1 VTYVVTDAC
10 IGCRYGECIEVCPQ
24 DAFREG
30 PNFVVID
37 PHACANCALC
47 EMVCPV
53 QAIHAEHGVSQRSH
67 SFVALNASLARQWPK
82 AVFRGPLPDADVWA
96 SKQDKLDQ
104 LALPQVPGATEVR
117 P

>member
-1 VTYVVTDAC
+1 MAYVVTDAC
-10 IGCRYGECIEVCPQ
+10 IRCRYGECIEVCPQ
-24 DAFREG
+24 EAFREG

-53 QAIHAEHGVSQRSH
+53 QAIFPEQGLGDALRP
-67 SFVALNASLARQWPK
+67 FVALNASLARTWPR
-82 AVFRGPLPDADVWA
+82 AVYRGPLPDADEWA
-96 SKQDKLDQ
+96 SKKSKLAQ
-104 LALPQVPGATEVR
+104 LDAGTPEVR

>member
-1 VTYVVTDAC
+1 MAYVVTEAC

-24 DAFREG
+24 EAFREG

-37 PHACANCALC
+37 PQACANCALC

-53 QAIHAEHGVSQRSH
+53 QAIRPVHGLDVATRP
-67 SFVALNASLARQWPK
+67 FAALNAELARRWPK
-82 AVFRGPLPDADVWA
+82 AIYRGPLDDADAWA
-96 SKQDKLDQ
+96 GRTGKLAQ
-104 LALPQVPGATEVR
+104 LDGTGDSR

>member
-1 VTYVVTDAC
+1 MAYVVTQAC

-24 DAFREG
+24 EAFREG

-37 PHACANCALC
+37 PEACANCALC

-53 QAIHAEHGVSQRSH
+53 QAIHPVHGLDQAMRP
-67 SFVALNASLARQWPK
+67 FAALNAELARRWPK
-82 AVFRGPLPDADVWA
+82 ASCRGPLPDAEA
-96 SKQDKLDQ
+96 LAGRTDKL
-104 LALPQVPGATEVR
+104 ALLEGAGEAR